1 MDTDLDPHRPKTLDD
16 MAGSNEWIPLKNMM
30 KSVTPPHLI
39 VAGPVGI
46 GKSLAIRSI
55 LGSEIAL
62 WFRCSQDPS
71 LKADI
76 RDKIKSVARRRI
88 QDGCIH
94 WIILEHADLLHTD
107 AQAFLR
113 RVIETS
119 TGASRFV
126 LEVRSLAGV
135 SEPLISRA
143 TLFNAPVLLPYE
155 IRAEVQRRTS
165 LPLAICETL
174 GTQCDGS
181 IRWAV
186 LQGLGL
192 VLDLDLDKGQSAG
205 FIDDSVSLTQRSG
218 ESKWSYVLRI
228 MEDIQA
234 TGTNPKALLGSN
246 IDWSRSGGI
255 CPWAVIA
262 KSVALV
268 DQN

>member
-1 MDTDLDPHRPKTLDD
+1 MDTDLDPHRPKTLED
-16 MAGSNEWIPLKNMM
+16 MAGSSEWNPLKAMM
-30 KSVTPPHLI
+30 TSTTPPHLI

-55 LGSEIAL
+55 LGSGIAL

-94 WIILEHADLLHTD
+94 WIVLEHADILHTD

-126 LEVRSLAGV
+126 LEARSLSGV

-155 IRAEVQRRTS
+155 IRAEVQRRNPT

-181 IRWAV
+181 LRWAV
-186 LQGLGL
+186 LQGLA
-192 VLDLDLDKGQSAG
+192 LDQSQTAG
-205 FIDDSVSLTQRSG
+205 FIDESVSLKHRSD
-218 ESKWSYVLRI
+218 ESKWPYVLRV
-228 MEDIQA
+228 MEEIQKS
-234 TGTNPKALLGSN
+234 GTNPKALLGGVW
-246 IDWSRSGGI
+246 DRPGGI
-255 CPWAVIA
+255 CPWALIA
-262 KSVALV
+262 KSLALV

>member
-1 MDTDLDPHRPKTLDD
+1 MDTDLDPHRPRCLED
-16 MAGSNEWIPLKNMM
+16 MAGSSEWIPLKTMM
-30 KSVTPPHLI
+30 KSTKPPHLI

-88 QDGCIH
+88 QDGHIH
-94 WIILEHADLLHTD
+94 WVILEHADLLHTD

-126 LEVRSLAGV
+126 LEARSLAGI

-143 TLFNAPVLLPYE
+143 TLFNAPILQPYE

-186 LQGLGL
+186 LQGLAQGT
-192 VLDLDLDKGQSAG
+192 G
-205 FIDDSVSLTQRSG
+205 FIDDSVSLTQKPD
-218 ESKWSYVLRI
+218 ESKWSYVLRV
-228 MEDIQA
+228 MEEIQKS
-234 TGTNPKALLGSN
+234 GTNPKALLGGVW
-246 IDWSRSGGI
+246 DRPGGI
-255 CPWAVIA
+255 CPWALIA
-262 KSVALV
+262 KTVIT
-268 DQN
+268 Q

>member
-1 MDTDLDPHRPKTLDD
+1 MDTDLDPHRPRCLED
-16 MAGSNEWIPLKNMM
+16 MAGASEWIPLKTMM
-30 KSVTPPHLI
+30 TTTPPHLI

-165 LPLAICETL
+165 LPLAICDTL
-174 GTQCDGS
+174 GVQCDGS
-181 IRWAV
+181 LRWAV
-186 LQGLGL
+186 LQGLGQ
-192 VLDLDLDKGQSAG
+192 GAG
-205 FIDDSVSLTQRSG
+205 FIDDSVTLKKG
-218 ESKWSYVLRI
+218 NESKWSYVLRV
-228 MEDIQA
+228 MEEIQG
-234 TGTNPKALLGSN
+234 TGTNPKALLGGSW
-246 IDWSRSGGI
+246 DRPGGI
-255 CPWAVIA
+255 CPWALIA
-262 KSVALV
+262 KSLALI

>member
-1 MDTDLDPHRPKTLDD
+1 MDTDDLDPHRPKSLEE
-16 MAGSNEWIPLKNMM
+16 MAGFSEWVPLKNMM
-30 KSVTPPHLI
+30 KSATPPHLI

-46 GKSLAIRSI
+46 GKSLAVRSI

-71 LKADI
+71 LKADT
-76 RDKIKSVARRRI
+76 REKIKSVARRRI

-94 WIILEHADLLHTD
+94 WVVLEHADLLHTD

-155 IRAEVQRRTS
+155 IRAEVQRRVPTLS
-165 LPLAICETL
+165 LATCEIL
-174 GTQCDGS
+174 GNQCDGS
-181 IRWAV
+181 LRWAV
-186 LQGLGL
+186 LQGLGQ
-192 VLDLDLDKGQSAG
+192 GTG
-205 FIDDSVSLTQRSG
+205 FIDQSIHLTQKPG
-218 ESKWSYVLRI
+218 ETKWSYVLRI
-228 MEDIQA
+228 MEEIQA
-234 TGTNPKALLGSN
+234 TGTNPKSLIGKGVW
-246 IDWSRSGGI
+246 DRPGGI

-262 KSVALV
+262 MSLSQDLRYSK
-268 DQN
+268 

>member
-1 MDTDLDPHRPKTLDD
+1 MDTDLDPHRPRCLED
-16 MAGSNEWIPLKNMM
+16 MAGSSEWNPLKDMM
-30 KSVTPPHLI
+30 KSTKPPHLI

-88 QDGCIH
+88 QDGHIH
-94 WIILEHADLLHTD
+94 WVILEHADLLHTD

-126 LEVRSLAGV
+126 LEARSLAGI

-143 TLFNAPVLLPYE
+143 TLFNAPVLQPYE

-174 GTQCDGS
+174 GSQCDGS

-192 VLDLDLDKGQSAG
+192 LFDPGQSIG
-205 FIDDSVSLTQRSG
+205 FIDDSVSLKQRPG
-218 ESKWSYVLRI
+218 ESKWSYVLRV
-228 MEDIQA
+228 MEEIQGS
-234 TGTNPKALLGSN
+234 GTNPKALLGGSW
-246 IDWSRSGGI
+246 DRPGGI
-255 CPWAVIA
+255 CPWALIA
-262 KSVALV
+262 KTVALV

>member
-1 MDTDLDPHRPKTLDD
+1 MDTDLDPHRPRCLDD
-16 MAGSNEWIPLKNMM
+16 MAGSSEWTPLKTMLT
-30 KSVTPPHLI
+30 SATPPHLI
-39 VAGPVGI
+39 VAGPTGI

-76 RDKIKSVARRRI
+76 REKIKSVARRRI

-94 WIILEHADLLHTD
+94 WIVLEHADLLHTD

-165 LPLAICETL
+165 LPLEICETL
-174 GTQCDGS
+174 AGQCDGS
-181 IRWAV
+181 LRWAV
-186 LQGLGL
+186 LQGLGQ
-192 VLDLDLDKGQSAG
+192 GAG
-205 FIDDSVSLTQRSG
+205 FIDDSVSLTRRSG
-218 ESKWSYVLRI
+218 EAKWPYVLRL
-228 MEDIQA
+228 MEEIQA
-234 TGTNPKALLGSN
+234 TGTNPKSLLGPTL
-246 IDWSRSGGI
+246 DWSRPGGI
-255 CPWAVIA
+255 CPWALIA